1 MHAQCPHCQTI
12 FRVTAAHLNIAQGHV
27 RCSHCRTIFN
37 ATNYLLSQLP
47 KQVVAKQSEQ
57 SDDFQEEDVPELL
70 EEEIY
75 EEGRSWSSF
84 FFWALMVIIFGA
96 ILAGQYVWYWQPD
109 KVLQHQEVRPWLE
122 KICYNFLCELPPTY
136 DTASFLMQEHIAQVH
151 SEVDN
156 AIQFEATFTNTAGFP
171 QPYPYLQL
179 TFEDHNGKSL
189 AQRNFTPTE
198 YLQHTLTNGQ
208 QMRPQASVH
217 IKLELS
223 DMADFIEGNIVV
235 AGYHFEFL

>member
-47 KQVVAKQSEQ
+47 KQATTTSKQ
-57 SDDFQEEDVPELL
+57 SDDFQEDEVPELL

-75 EEGRSWSSF
+75 EEGRSWSSL
-84 FFWALMVIIFGA
+84 FFWALMVILFGA
-96 ILAGQYVWYWQPD
+96 ILAGQYIWYWQPD
-109 KVLQHQEVRPWLE
+109 KVLQHKEARPWLE
-122 KICYNFLCELPPTY
+122 KICYNFLCDLPPTY
-136 DTASFLMQEHIAQVH
+136 DTASFSMQDHIAQVH
-151 SEVDN
+151 LEVDN
-156 AIQFEATFTNTAGFP
+156 AIQFEATFINTANFP
-171 QPYPYLQL
+171 QPYPHLQL
-179 TFEDHNGKSL
+179 TFEDYNGKPL
-189 AQRNFTPTE
+189 AQRNFKPSE
-198 YLQHTLTNGQ
+198 YLQHSLMKGQ

-223 DMADFIEGNIVV
+223 DMDDFIEDNIVV
-235 AGYHFEFL
+235 SGYHFEFF